1 MTIVTHQ
8 RRDSMK
14 IVFSSI
20 RNNGIFESDFSH
32 LLAQNGTIEFKRMQ
46 GSGGIAVVYAP
57 NGTGKTSLANLLD
70 MDASAENISF
80 VATDEQGNTI
90 TPETKAFHVIQDQL
104 NRNVIRGKTTDY
116 LIGAQIRREYELR
129 DRINSSFLNAYDQL
143 ASKYKTEFKV
153 TKVGDYLLTQMQS
166 LQDTMHQA
174 AFQYVRSIVNTK
186 QHGKDIDR
194 SAFVAFIRNEN
205 NRAAISELDTAKRT
219 FIIEDLSKPKVV
231 EKILSINPNEII
243 ADTNSVLVERHDD
256 AIGILKKY
264 HSLENCIVCDND
276 SFDGNA
282 LLERKKENRKLIYDN
297 LDKKTKDILD
307 KIVYDS
313 SLVSSDPFEIKKI
326 VGTFIADGDSTD
338 LIRLQ
343 SELKTYVDSLGNEM
357 IDALLHCFDG
367 TNFFNDFDEH
377 AELVERQPQL
387 DSEELLF
394 IENVISENVGKDITI
409 VRDEDNDKNY
419 KLKIGDKDL
428 LGTDRK
434 DMELS
439 TGEQNFISLAFELL
453 LARHS
458 DKDYIIMDD
467 PISSFDSV
475 YKNKI
480 AFCIIKFLENKKQI
494 ILTHNTDLIRLL
506 DVQLNNCFNL
516 YILNNVHNGTNG
528 FISVSEKEKNLLI
541 NLHQLIL
548 LFQNKQNKL
557 AEAIHDKRQ
566 FLMAMI
572 PFMRGYAHIS
582 LDPDDYYGQ
591 LSNIMHG
598 YGTGS
603 LDVIPI
609 YNSLFGN
616 VFDGTEIISV
626 TDILNI
632 DCNNL
637 NVLDKTY
644 FPLLA
649 DTLEQTLVYY
659 HLRMKVE
666 KELVDIFNIH
676 TDDMTMLNQIIQ
688 RAFRCRDTD
697 PNYER
702 MREFRVFFTSRKT
715 LLNEF
720 NHFEGNM
727 NIFQPAIDITKTALQ
742 KEIEEIEAKLT
753 EVRSYIVT

>member
-1 MTIVTHQ
+1 
-8 RRDSMK
+8 MK

-20 RNNGIFESDFSH
+20 KNNDIFENDFTH
-32 LLAQNGTIEFKRMQ
+32 LTAQNGTIEFKRMQ
-46 GSGGIAVVYAP
+46 RAGGIAVVYAP
-57 NGTGKTSLANLLD
+57 NGTGKTSLANLLN
-70 MDASAENISF
+70 MEGTTENGSFAAE
-80 VATDEQGNTI
+80 DEQGNTI
-90 TPETKAFHVIQDQL
+90 VPETKAFHVIQDQL

-129 DRINSSFLNAYDQL
+129 DRINSSFQNAYDLL

-153 TKVGDYLLTQMQS
+153 SKVGDYLLTQMKS
-166 LQDTMHQA
+166 LQDTMHQT
-174 AFQYVRSIVNTK
+174 AFQYIRSIVNTR

-194 SAFVAFIRNEN
+194 NAFVAFIRSEV
-205 NRAAISELDTAKRT
+205 NRPIILELDSEKRS
-219 FIIEDLSKPKVV
+219 FIIADLSKPKVI
-231 EKILSINPNEII
+231 EKILSINPNEIV
-243 ADTNSVLVERHDD
+243 ADTNSALVERHDD

-264 HSLENCIVCDND
+264 HSLESCIVCDND
-276 SFDGNA
+276 SFNGDI
-282 LLERKKENRKLIYDN
+282 LLEQKQENRKHIYDS
-297 LDKKTKDILD
+297 LDKKTKEILD
-307 KIVYDS
+307 KIVCDS
-313 SLVSSDPFEIKKI
+313 SLVNSDPFEIKKI
-326 VGTFIADGDSTD
+326 VGTFITNGNSTD
-338 LIRLQ
+338 LLKLQ
-343 SELKTYVDSLGNEM
+343 QELKTYVNSLGDEM
-357 IDALLHCFDG
+357 IYTLLHCFDG

-377 AELVERQPQL
+377 TQLVERQPQL

-428 LGTDRK
+428 LGTERK

-458 DKDYIIMDD
+458 NKDYIIMDD

-480 AFCIIKFLENKKQI
+480 AFCIIKFLEDKKQL

-516 YILNNVHNGTNG
+516 YILNNIHDGTNG
-528 FISVSEKEKNLLI
+528 FIPVSEKEKKLLI
-541 NLHQLIL
+541 NLHQLIV
-548 LFQNKQNKL
+548 LFQNKNNEL
-557 AEAIHDKRQ
+557 TEAIQDKRM

-582 LDPDDYYGQ
+582 LDPEDYYGQ

-598 YGTGS
+598 YGNGS

-616 VFDGTEIISV
+616 VFGGAEIIST

-632 DCNNL
+632 NCDSL
-637 NVLDKTY
+637 NILDKTY

-666 KELVDIFNIH
+666 KELVDIFNIQSNEL
-676 TDDMTMLNQIIQ
+676 TMLNQIIQ
-688 RAFRCRDTD
+688 RAFRCQTTD
-697 PNYER
+697 PHYER

-727 NIFQPAIDITKTALQ
+727 NIFQPAIDITKAALQ
-742 KEIEEIEAKLT
+742 KEITEIEAKLV
-753 EVRSYIVT
+753 EIRAFIAS